1 MKKRKINLRRLKILL
16 IFAGE
21 KIKIVTKME
30 IYKAIGRWQSFV
42 NAMSTRKG
50 EFPKPRDGRNYV
62 VEASDDSRS
71 MEKLEDFLNS
81 HLNLD
86 RQIEVKHSWVSPTNK
101 GGDGKRFYEIEGIP
115 NRYYEWKDFVEVLEL
130 PNIKRRKT
138 PSRKGTVIQRVSP
151 ENKLREKLTA
161 QLKKQYPKV
170 KENII
175 RQMVERDMAR
185 LSK

>member
-1 MKKRKINLRRLKILL
+1 MCRLEIFL

-21 KIKIVTKME
+21 KPKTGTKME
-30 IYKAIGRWQSFV
+30 IYKAISRWQSFA

-50 EFPKPRDGRNYV
+50 AFPKPRDGRKYV

-71 MEKLEDFLNS
+71 MEKLEDFLNG
-81 HLNLD
+81 HLHLD
-86 RQIEVKHSWVSPTNK
+86 RQVEVRHSWVSPTDK

-115 NRYYEWKDFVEVLEL
+115 NRYFEWKDFVEVLEL
-130 PNIKRRKT
+130 PNIKRRQT
-138 PSRKGTVIQRVSP
+138 PPRTGTVINRVSP
-151 ENKLREKLTA
+151 EEKLREKLTA

>member
-1 MKKRKINLRRLKILL
+1 MCRLEIFL

-21 KIKIVTKME
+21 KPKIEAKME
-30 IYKAIGRWQSFV
+30 IYKAISRWQSFV
-42 NAMSTRKG
+42 NAMSSRKG
-50 EFPKPRDGRNYV
+50 EFPKPKDGSKYI
-62 VEASDDSRS
+62 VEVSDDSKS
-71 MEKLEDFLNS
+71 MEKLEDFLNG
-81 HLNLD
+81 HLHLD
-86 RQIEVKHSWVSPTNK
+86 RQIRVKHSWVSPTDK

-115 NRYYEWKDFVEVLEL
+115 NRYYEWRHFTDTLEL
-130 PNIKRRKT
+130 PKIKSRKT
-138 PSRKGTVIQRVSP
+138 PPRTGTVIMRVSP
-151 ENKLREKLTA
+151 EEKLREKLTA